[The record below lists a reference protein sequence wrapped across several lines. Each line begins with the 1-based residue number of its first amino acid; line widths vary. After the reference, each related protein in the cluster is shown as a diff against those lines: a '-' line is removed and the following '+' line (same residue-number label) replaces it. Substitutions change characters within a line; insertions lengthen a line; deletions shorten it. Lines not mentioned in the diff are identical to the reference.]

1 MTPQDKRVQ
10 TIISPGSVAGPG
22 AVITWGTDTADQ
34 VDAMG
39 FKWEWNGRST
49 KRYCDNEGPNK
60 GPNGLESLKYISPNN
75 TLSYVLQ
82 NPAILIIDAR
92 V

>member
-10 TIISPGSVAGPG
+10 TINSPGSVAGPG
-22 AVITWGTDTADQ
+22 AVITWGTATADQ

-39 FKWEWNGRST
+39 LNGSGMEGLAST
-49 KRYCDNEGPNK
+49 VHLTGVDHNLTHFEKIPV
-60 GPNGLESLKYISPNN
+60 L
-75 TLSYVLQ
+75 LSVIAITKDRTRVLM
-82 NPAILIIDAR
+82 